1 MLESVR
7 QGELIQV
14 RRGVYAHAD
23 QLSACMID
31 IEAVVPEGILC
42 LWSAWNIATSISCSN
57 KKRPEDNSPRISS
70 GEVAPLYC
78 IYP

>member
-42 LWSAWNIATSISCSN
+42 LWSAWNIYGLRQPCH
-57 KKRPEDNSPRISS
+57 KHFM
-70 GEVAPLYC
+70 
-78 IYP
+78 

>member
-42 LWSAWNIATSISCSN
+42 LWSAWNILRQPCH
-57 KKRPEDNSPRISS
+57 KHFM
-70 GEVAPLYC
+70 
-78 IYP
+78 